1 MVGTPP
7 HPCSATYP
15 TSDSDSRIR
24 VGVPWPPTQ
33 PHRSKL
39 LCHCAVD
46 HDEACGRHPSDV
58 VVLGVNHPLKE
69 HIMFDQ
75 ALVENINLILVAIGL
90 FLVVPLLIGLFI
102 DVGQGED
109 E

>member
-39 LCHCAVD
+39 LCRCAAN
-46 HDEACGRHPSDV
+46 HDEACGQHPSDV
-58 VVLGVNHPLKE
+58 VVLGVIHP
-69 HIMFDQ
+69 HRSYTMFENL
-75 ALVENINLILVAIGL
+75 ALGFV
-90 FLVVPLLIGLFI
+90 LVVAFIGAPLLIAAI
-102 DVGQGED
+102 VAYGQGED
-109 E
+109 Q